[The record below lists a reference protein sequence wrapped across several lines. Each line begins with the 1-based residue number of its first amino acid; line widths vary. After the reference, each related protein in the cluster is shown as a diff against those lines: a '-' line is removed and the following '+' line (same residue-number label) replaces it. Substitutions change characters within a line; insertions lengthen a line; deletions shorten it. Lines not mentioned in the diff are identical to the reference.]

1 MNNKI
6 LNISKSIKIANKLHN
21 YKKRI
26 VLVGGCFDVLHI
38 GHIKFL
44 KEAKKQGDI
53 LIIILENDN
62 TVRKLKGNNRPI
74 NNQNI
79 RAEILS
85 SIIYT
90 DYIIILPQNFKNK
103 DYDNLVEK
111 IKPGIIATTLND
123 ENKEH
128 KIRQAKKIGAKVK
141 YVISRIPNQSSSKI
155 IDLIL

>member
-1 MNNKI
+1 MEKIISINKALKLVKQFKKNNKKII
-6 LNISKSIKIANKLHN
+6 LA
-21 YKKRI
+21 
-26 VLVGGCFDVLHI
+26 GGCFDILHI

-53 LIIILENDN
+53 LIILLENDK

-85 SIIYT
+85 SITPINYV
-90 DYIIILPQNFKNK
+90 IILPQNFGNK
-103 DYDNLVEK
+103 DYDSLVEK
-111 IKPGIIATTLND
+111 IKPDIIATTLND
-123 ENKEH
+123 KNKEH
-128 KIRQAKKIGAKVK
+128 KIRQAKKIGAKVR
-141 YVISRIPNQSSSKI
+141 YVINRIPNQSSSKI